1 MEKKRPDIKELKK
14 EATEIRKD
22 IIRML
27 GEAGS
32 GHSGGSLSSVE
43 IMMGLYYY
51 KLRYN
56 PKKPDWPD
64 RDRFILSKGHVCPC
78 LYTIMARRGYFP
90 REELMTLRKLHSRLQ
105 GHPHML
111 KLPGLETSCGSLGQ
125 GLSIANG
132 IALGARLDKKDYRV
146 YCLLGDGEIDEGQV
160 WEAAMTANHYKL
172 DNLCAIIDRNRLQI
186 DGFTEDVMKLEPIGK
201 RWESFGWHVIEVDGH
216 NIKEVMDAYD
226 EAERTKGKPTMVI
239 AHTTKGKGVSFMED
253 KVEWH
258 GVAPKGEQ
266 IELALKE
273 LNMKPTKEQLEEAEG

>member
-1 MEKKRPDIKELKK
+1 MEKKRPNIKELKK
-14 EATEIRKD
+14 EAMEIRKD

-56 PKKPDWPD
+56 PKKPDWSD

-78 LYTIMARRGYFP
+78 LYTVMARCGYFP
-90 REELMTLRKLHSRLQ
+90 REELMTLRKLYSRLQ

-132 IALGARLDKKDYRV
+132 IALGARLDKKGYRV
-146 YCLLGDGEIDEGQV
+146 YCLLGDGETDEGQV

-226 EAERTKGKPTMVI
+226 EAEKIKGKPTMII

>member
-51 KLRYN
+51 KLRYDPKN
-56 PKKPDWPD
+56 PHWSD

-78 LYTIMARRGYFP
+78 LYTVMARCGYFP
-90 REELMTLRKLHSRLQ
+90 REELMTLRKLYSRLQ

-132 IALGARLDKKDYRV
+132 IALGARLDKKGYRV

-226 EAERTKGKPTMVI
+226 EAERTKGKPTMII
-239 AHTTKGKGVSFMED
+239 AHTIKGKGVSFMED
-253 KVEWH
+253 KAEWH

-266 IELALKE
+266 IALALKE
-273 LNMKPTKEQLEEAEG
+273 LNMKPSKEQLEEAEG